1 MCRRAV
7 MLIFLIVCLFE
18 YAITPPFGVAQ
29 LFTVGKDGALFVWN
43 WVPYAD
49 GEGPQIEAEGIVLWL
64 M

>member
-1 MCRRAV
+1 MRSH
-7 MLIFLIVCLFE
+7 
-18 YAITPPFGVAQ
+18 PSGVTQ

-64 M
+64 IESGRWTIFS